1 MPKDSDEHTA
11 IESVRFDNAGVA
23 FTVEPSGAISITQSV
38 GRVSISTLLTP
49 ADLPDLKTLVS
60 EADRRHELA
69 KKFQPK
75 IPGDSD
81 L

>member
-1 MPKDSDEHTA
+1 MPKGPDEHNA
-11 IESVRFDNAGVA
+11 LERVRFENAGVA

-60 EADRRHELA
+60 EAARRHELA
-69 KKFQPK
+69 KKFQAK
-75 IPGDSD
+75 IPGDAD